1 MKIVRMNPVKF
12 NGNDTLRA
20 FFDVETNDNIILKG
34 FRLMNGSK
42 GLFISSPAEKGKDG
56 KYYETIILPPEARN
70 SIQKIAIEEY
80 NK

>member
-1 MKIVRMNPVKF
+1 MKIVRMNPVQI

-42 GLFISSPAEKGKDG
+42 GLFISAPAEKGKDG
-56 KYYETIILPPEARN
+56 KYYETVILPPEARN
-70 SIQKIAIEEY
+70 SIQKIAIEIY

>member
-1 MKIVRMNPVKF
+1 MKIVRMNPVQF

-20 FFDVETNDNIILKG
+20 FFDVETNENIILKG

-42 GLFISSPAEKGKDG
+42 GLFISAPADKGKDG
-56 KYYETIILPPEARN
+56 KYYETVILPPETRN
-70 SIQKIAIEEY
+70 SIQKIAIEAY